1 MQSFELLGGKYQQGE
16 QILPGVI
23 QTFRSYEVPTGRPVF
38 IHRIPSDNPA
48 AKEVAD
54 LLSAGLIR
62 SPAVRKMLLDVYESE
77 PYRFVVT
84 EAARQCVPLRDWLER
99 EADGAAQSAPAPA
112 AAPVSAGPPAPL
124 STLPVKEAAPLPE
137 PPVEEEVEATEPEPD
152 AEASEFARLFHE
164 ALSGKMERS
173 RRSAEKQTGI
183 ALQPGGAKP
192 AVEQEPEEPK
202 TAVRPGVRSVSR
214 EQQAPQPVEPV
225 ATAAA
230 LSAPEHD
237 LFQVVEAERAGKSRL
252 IIILVALGVLAT
264 LLVIFILVYVT
275 R

>member
-62 SPAVRKMLLDVYESE
+62 SPVVRKMLLDVYESE
-77 PYRFVVT
+77 PYRFIVT
-84 EAARQCVPLRDWLER
+84 EPSRQCVPLREWLEG
-99 EADGAAQSAPAPA
+99 EAGEAHEAASDTVTAPTS
-112 AAPVSAGPPAPL
+112 AAPRGPL
-124 STLPVKEAAPLPE
+124 SELPVKEATPLPE
-137 PPVEEEVEATEPEPD
+137 PPAEEERDEIGAGKPDAD

-173 RRSAEKQTGI
+173 RRSAAQE
-183 ALQPGGAKP
+183 P
-192 AVEQEPEEPK
+192 AVAPPIGEKSPVRQTFEAPK
-202 TAVRPGVRSVSR
+202 TPVRPAPS
-214 EQQAPQPVEPV
+214 PQPAEP
-225 ATAAA
+225 APAAAA
-230 LSAPEHD
+230 LPAPEHP
-237 LFQVVEAERAGKSRL
+237 LFQVVEAERAGKWRL
-252 IIILVALGVLAT
+252 TIILVALGFLAIM
-264 LLVIFILVYVT
+264 LGMFVAVFMT

>member
-77 PYRFVVT
+77 PYRFIVT
-84 EAARQCVPLRDWLER
+84 EPSRQCVPLRDWLER
-99 EADGAAQSAPAPA
+99 EADGAPESATATS

-137 PPVEEEVEATEPEPD
+137 PPPEEELEATEPEPD

-173 RRSAEKQTGI
+173 RRNAEKQTAM
-183 ALQPGGAKP
+183 ALQPGGANP
-192 AVEQEPEEPK
+192 AVGQEPEEPK
-202 TAVRPGVRSVSR
+202 TAVRPGTRLFSR
-214 EQQAPQPVEPV
+214 EQQAGPVEPV
-225 ATAAA
+225 PTAAA
-230 LSAPEHD
+230 LPAPEHD

-252 IIILVALGVLAT
+252 IIILVALAVLAI
-264 LLVIFILVYVT
+264 LVVMFVFVYVT